1 MVTKIDIRLAIPTD
15 IDTISAL
22 YGEAFNPMQ
31 PRMSVEQ
38 YLAPPGAFAL
48 IAHIEMDDPLIGIDG
63 PKNPDPTPAGFL
75 VGRVVLDES
84 EIFSIGVAHEF
95 LRRGVGRALLETL
108 FALAATREAK
118 SVFLEVAVD
127 NPGATAL
134 YRRLGFDV
142 AGRRKNYYQDP
153 SGNRM
158 DALIMKYDLK
168 NKNLA

>member
-1 MVTKIDIRLAIPTD
+1 MVTKIDIRLAIHTD
-15 IDTISAL
+15 IDAISAL
-22 YGEAFNPMQ
+22 YSEAFDPMQ

-38 YLAPPGAFAL
+38 YLTPPSAFAL
-48 IAHIEMDDPLIGIDG
+48 IGHIEIDDPHIGIDDL
-63 PKNPDPTPAGFL
+63 KVPDPAPAGFL

-95 LRRGVGRALLETL
+95 RRRGVGRALVETL
-108 FALAATREAK
+108 IALAAAREAK
-118 SVFLEVAVD
+118 SVFLEVAVN
-127 NPGATAL
+127 NPGATEL

-158 DALIMKYDLK
+158 DALIMKYDLT

>member
-1 MVTKIDIRLAIPTD
+1 MVTKIDIRLAIHTD
-15 IDTISAL
+15 IDAISAL
-22 YGEAFNPMQ
+22 YSEAFDPMQ

-38 YLAPPGAFAL
+38 YLTPPGAFAL
-48 IAHIEMDDPLIGIDG
+48 IAHIGIYD
-63 PKNPDPTPAGFL
+63 PKNSGPAPAGFL

-95 LRRGVGRALLETL
+95 RRRGVGRVLVETL
-108 FALAATREAK
+108 CALAAARDAK

-134 YRRLGFDV
+134 YRRLGFGV
-142 AGRRKNYYQDP
+142 AGRRKNYYRNP
-153 SGNRM
+153 SGNRT

-168 NKNLA
+168 NENLA